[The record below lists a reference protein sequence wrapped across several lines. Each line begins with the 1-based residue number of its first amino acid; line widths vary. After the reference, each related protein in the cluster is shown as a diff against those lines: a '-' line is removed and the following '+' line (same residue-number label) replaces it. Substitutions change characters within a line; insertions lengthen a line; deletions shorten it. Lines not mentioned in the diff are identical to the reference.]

1 MSETNPLLQRLP
13 IILVNFKTYEEA
25 TGERAFK
32 LARICRSV
40 AMKHGKR
47 IIISPQF
54 TDIYRIS
61 REASNYTPVF
71 AQHIDDGIGKFT
83 GSVSPLAVK
92 EAGAIGTL
100 LNHSEKRLTVDEIGK
115 RIAAAKAH
123 GLMTLCFADSIR
135 ESLKIAELGPDMIA
149 YEPPELVGTGISVS
163 TARPEQITDFVDKV
177 TPTVKRLVGA
187 GISNALDVKKA
198 LELGADG
205 WGVSSAFTK
214 AKDPEWCP
222 RRPSRRL
229 VAHGWSRIPNQPRTK
244 EATESPPATKTRPSP
259 AAGPQKW
266 TTSPRG
272 NE

>member
-1 MSETNPLLQRLP
+1 MSDSLLNRLP
-13 IILVNFKTYEEA
+13 IIIINFKTYEEA
-25 TGERAFK
+25 TGDRALK

-61 REASNYTPVF
+61 KDTSAYTAVF

-92 EAGAIGTL
+92 EAGAVGTL
-100 LNHSEKRLTVDEIGK
+100 LNHSERRLTVEEIGS
-115 RIAAAKAH
+115 RIEAAKRH
-123 GLMTLCFADSIR
+123 SLMSLCFADSIE
-135 ESLKIAELGPDMIA
+135 ESLKIASLGPDMIA

-163 TARPEQITDFVDKV
+163 TAKPSQITDFVSKV
-177 TPTVKRLVGA
+177 TPKVRRLVGA
-187 GISNALDVKKA
+187 GISNAGDVRKA

-214 AKDPEWCP
+214 AKDPEKILNE
-222 RRPSRRL
+222 L
-229 VAHGWSRIPNQPRTK
+229 V
-244 EATESPPATKTRPSP
+244 EAS
-259 AAGPQKW
+259 
-266 TTSPRG
+266 
-272 NE
+272 